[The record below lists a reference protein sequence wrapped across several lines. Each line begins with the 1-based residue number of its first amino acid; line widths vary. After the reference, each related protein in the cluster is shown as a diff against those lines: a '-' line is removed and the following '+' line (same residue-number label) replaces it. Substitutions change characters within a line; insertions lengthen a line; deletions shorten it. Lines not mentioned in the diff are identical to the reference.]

1 MVFRPEI
8 RNLPPPPENSGKER
22 KQKLSPLVTYDFLEN
37 QTGSFLMFPCRN
49 R

>member
-22 KQKLSPLVTYDFLEN
+22 KQKLSPLSNF
-37 QTGSFLMFPCRN
+37 SFLVEENPIKLVVF
-49 R
+49 